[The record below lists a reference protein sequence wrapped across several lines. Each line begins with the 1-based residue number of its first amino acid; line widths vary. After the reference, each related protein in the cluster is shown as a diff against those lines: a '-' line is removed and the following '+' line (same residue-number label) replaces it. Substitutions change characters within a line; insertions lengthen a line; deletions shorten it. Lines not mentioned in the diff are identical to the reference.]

1 MIINLTKSQ
10 VTLFTTAL
18 IFFLFYLFIAEI
30 RIIEFI
36 DYI

>member
-18 IFFLFYLFIAEI
+18 IFFFYLFIAEI
-30 RIIEFI
+30 RIIEFM

>member
-18 IFFLFYLFIAEI
+18 ISLLFYLFIAEI
-30 RIIEFI
+30 RIIEFM